1 MHSNVAMAWNTG
13 YVQKILQARKEE
25 GYGAGGEPLNE
36 KDFDRGSLVAFDFIN
51 RLGKDPFMA
60 AAATDEIKLENNG
73 LRALRKF
80 KRGFGFKKN

>member
-1 MHSNVAMAWNTG
+1 MAWNTG

-36 KDFDRGSLVAFDFIN
+36 NDFDRVSPVAFEPIN

-80 KRGFGFKKN
+80 KHGFGFKKNQLNG